1 VRGDWPWLSAVSEQR
16 LPPAD
21 YAPLQSLL
29 MRQSVA
35 TAAAASRVLLQIFCY
50 RLSHLIGETLTEN
63 LPGSVLE
70 TNSCSLENKNV
81 VCSFFKN
88 PSVACISDC

>member
-1 VRGDWPWLSAVSEQR
+1 
-16 LPPAD
+16 
-21 YAPLQSLL
+21 